1 MSKRFIGYVLF
12 LIVYFYLAMIF
23 CNYGWYLILYLLF
36 ALPFF
41 ALAYFLIIRKKTVFS
56 WGRMESAVAR
66 GENATIHIALR
77 NDSFLPTGEVLV
89 NITVTDEL
97 IGTVTKEK
105 KSLALAGHQT
115 RIVSFQLCLSHAGIV
130 KVAIE
135 SVRVYEPLGL
145 FRDVIQSNIEPAN
158 YTVMPEISDIPN
170 SLWRHNPYAYI
181 GEEEYSKERPG
192 DDPSVMFGTREYRP
206 GDKQNRI
213 HWNLTAKQD
222 ELIVKELGL
231 PVDYSTLVL
240 FDMHQTKDEAILN
253 GLFDTVFSVSKALAA
268 EDHPH
273 TLAWLDAANNCV
285 LSERITKPD
294 QVRPLASV
302 VFKAGLSEKEQSVV
316 SAYLTEHDRDR
327 YKNIYYI
334 SSDMGESVEGMLQAS
349 RVDAYITCICVS
361 DEGADMDNGEW
372 RIYYV
377 RPNYVA
383 EDLAGKRGNL

>member
-1 MSKRFIGYVLF
+1 MSKRFIGYLLF
-12 LIVYFYLAMIF
+12 LFIYFYLAMIF
-23 CNYGWYLILYLLF
+23 CNYGCFLILYLLF

-41 ALAYFLIIRKKTVFS
+41 ALAYILLLRRKLLFS

-66 GENATIHIALR
+66 GENATISVALR
-77 NDSFLPTGEVLV
+77 NDSFLPTGEVLL

-97 IGTVTKEK
+97 MGTVIEEK
-105 KSLALAGHQT
+105 KSFALAGHQLRT
-115 RIVSFQLCLSHAGIV
+115 VSFQLCLSHAGIV
-130 KVAIE
+130 KVSVD

-145 FRDVIQSNIEPAN
+145 FRYTIQSEIEPAT
-158 YTVMPEISDIPN
+158 YTVMPEIVELPS

-192 DDPSVMFGTREYRP
+192 DDPSEMFGTREYRP

-240 FDMHQTKDEAILN
+240 LDMHKTKDETVLN
-253 GLFDTVFSVSKALAA
+253 GLFDTAFSVSKALAA

-273 TLAWLDAANNCV
+273 TLAWLDAENNCA
-285 LSERITKPD
+285 LSERIMKPD

-302 VFKAGLSEKEQSVV
+302 VFKAGLSEKDQSVV
-316 SAYLTEHDRDR
+316 SAFLTEHDRDR

-334 SSDMGESVEGMLQAS
+334 STDVGENVESVLQIS
-349 RVDAYITCICVS
+349 RVDAYVTCVCVS
-361 DEGADMDNGEW
+361 TEGEDADNGEW

-377 RPNYVA
+377 RPDHVA
-383 EDLAGKRGNL
+383 EDLAGKRGNQ